1 VGVET
6 LNDGAGTRP
15 GDRRAK
21 ASGAGLIAR
30 AVLRTRWR
38 SLIGMALVLALL
50 GGVGL
55 TALAG
60 ARRTQSA
67 YPRFLRWANVSTM
80 AVDAGTNRNLLDQ
93 VEHFPE
99 VIRHRRYTAI
109 DVAHVLPNGKPD
121 MSMIELEGLVSADGR
136 YFDQDRFAATEGR
149 RPDPSRV
156 DEVAFN
162 LTAAR
167 AYHLHVGQRLDLGAY
182 DDDEVSQTE
191 DPSTLRPKYRMHA
204 TIVGI
209 GVFPEEVVQDE
220 SDRSPLALFT
230 PAYFQKV
237 KALSTYSWEGFVLRR
252 GDRDVVSVK
261 RRYHAL
267 AVEKG
272 FPEFYRVTSVDT
284 FHALQ
289 AVRPLALALGIFG
302 LIAVV
307 VALVLTALSVSREI
321 RTVGPLR
328 RDLRS
333 LGVRGR
339 VDLLAAIVGPLLA
352 VVAGAIGAVALAVA
366 LSPVMPLGEVRKVE
380 VDRGFDVDN
389 TVLLLGALALVLVLG
404 AVAVVIAIATRPH
417 STRDPHAVPRPS
429 RLSGAMSRTGLG
441 PTNALGLRLAFGSRD
456 GAAAPSVLVGGA
468 VAIGALVA
476 ALTFSSSLHG
486 LVRKPALYGWQWQ
499 GVAVAGAGY
508 FNVPRDQIRVLERTD
523 RDIESTTGV
532 HFGSGSID
540 GINVPLLGYEPG
552 TRLAPPI
559 TEGRAP
565 RSTSEIDLGSETA
578 RQLHAGIGDTVH
590 IVDDSGRV
598 HPRRVV
604 GLMVFP
610 TLGVVHGA
618 HTSLGTGAWVSVD
631 DVPGARRDEGGLS
644 KASVGPNALFIRLRP
659 GHDGPRELA
668 ALGRAVSRMRSEF
681 GVTFS
686 HVQRPAEIVNTKNLD
701 SAPAILSAVLLGG
714 ALLALG
720 ATLSATVRR
729 RRSELAVLKSLG
741 MTRRQLS
748 GMVSWQSTA
757 VVLAGIVVGVP
768 LGVAFGRWIWTR
780 FADGLDVVADPSVPW
795 LAILLIA
802 VALIAVANVVAV
814 VPGRLA
820 SRTAI
825 GQSLQAD

>member
-1 VGVET
+1 M
-6 LNDGAGTRP
+6 DPATRP
-15 GDRRAK
+15 DDDRARSA
-21 ASGAGLIAR
+21 GAALVAR

-38 SLIGMALVLALL
+38 SLIGLALILALL
-50 GGVGL
+50 AGVGL

-80 AVDAGTNRNLLDQ
+80 AVDAGTDRNLLEQ
-93 VEHFPE
+93 VEKFPE
-99 VIRHRRYTAI
+99 VLRHRRYTAV
-109 DVAHVLPNGKPD
+109 DVAHVLPDGSPD
-121 MSMIELEGLVSADGR
+121 MSMIELEALVSADGR

-149 RPDPSRV
+149 RPDPHRA

-167 AYHLHVGQRLDLGAY
+167 QYHLHVGQRLELGAY
-182 DDDEVSQTE
+182 DDDEVSQTQ
-191 DPSTLRPKYRMHA
+191 DPSKLRPKHQMTA

-230 PAYFQKV
+230 PAYFQEV
-237 KALSTYSWEGFVLRR
+237 KRLGTYSWEGFVLRH
-252 GDRDVVSVK
+252 GDRDVVSLK

-267 AVEKG
+267 AVKRG

-284 FHALQ
+284 FHAQQ
-289 AVRPLALALGIFG
+289 AVKPLSLALGIFG

-339 VDLLAAIVGPLLA
+339 VDLLAAVVGPVVA
-352 VVAGAIGAVALAVA
+352 VVAGAIGAVIIAAA

-380 VDRGFDVDN
+380 VDRGFDVDT
-389 TVLLLGALALVLVLG
+389 TVLLLGALALVAVLG
-404 AVAVVIAIATRPH
+404 AYALVVAVATRPH
-417 STRDPHAVPRPS
+417 SAGDAHAAQRPS
-429 RLSGAMSRTGLG
+429 RLSSAMSRTGLG

-476 ALTFSSSLHG
+476 ALTFSASLHG

-508 FNVPRDQIRVLERTD
+508 FNIPRDQIRALERTEPD
-523 RDIESTTGV
+523 VESTTGV

-540 GINVPLLGYEPG
+540 GVNVPLLGYEAG
-552 TRLAPPI
+552 TRLVPPI

-565 RSTSEIDLGSETA
+565 RSTAEIALGSATA
-578 RQLHAGIGDTVH
+578 HQLHADIGDQVH
-590 IVDDSGRV
+590 IVDDGGRV
-598 HPRRVV
+598 HARRVV
-604 GLMVFP
+604 GFMVFP
-610 TLGVVHGA
+610 TLGIVHGA
-618 HTSLGTGAWVSVD
+618 HTSLGTGAWVSAD
-631 DVPGARRDEGGLS
+631 DVPGARRNVGGLS
-644 KASVGPNALFIRLRP
+644 KASIGPNALFIRLRP
-659 GHDGPRELA
+659 GHDGPAEIK
-668 ALGRAVSRMRSEF
+668 ALGRAVSKMQSDF

-686 HVQRPAEIVNTKNLD
+686 EVQRPAEIVNTKNLD
-701 SAPAILSAVLLGG
+701 SAPAVLSAVLLGG

-720 ATLSATVRR
+720 ATLSAAVRR

-757 VVLAGIVVGVP
+757 VVIAGLVVGVP
-768 LGVAFGRWIWTR
+768 LGIALGRWLWTR
-780 FADGLDVVADPSVPW
+780 FATGLDVVADPSVPW
-795 LAILLIA
+795 STILMIS
-802 VALIAVANVVAV
+802 VALVVVANVVAM

-825 GQSLQAD
+825 GPSLQAD